1 MTAAFVWNELKKMV
15 VIDHEI
21 NQLRK
26 TAKKE
31 QEHFNNSNTAHQK
44 KVATLAEAEHTIRDL
59 QKKIDHGELS
69 VRELRTQ
76 LQRKRNQ
83 LASMVSAKERTA
95 TEHEIEKIT
104 AEIDAV
110 ETITMTVL
118 DQQEVVKATL
128 EKIKSEVSLSS
139 EAIESLR
146 RCNEIKCQECQANIA
161 ALEQEWGALLPQVPA
176 ELRKEYLQM
185 KERVANPAVPIV
197 DNTCSACFT
206 NLLGQEIT
214 GLSTRAVIRCRS
226 CYRFL
231 YVPDATT
238 ATLSGK

>member
-31 QEHFNNSNTAHQK
+31 QEHFNNANTAHQK

>member
-1 MTAAFVWNELKKMV
+1 MTTAFVWNELKKMV

-26 TAKKE
+26 AAKKE
-31 QEHFNNSNTAHQK
+31 QDLLISANTAHQK
-44 KVATLAEAEHTIRDL
+44 KVATLTEAEHTIRDF
-59 QKKIDHGELS
+59 QKKIDQGELS
-69 VRELRTQ
+69 VRDLRTQ
-76 LQRKRNQ
+76 LQRKENQ
-83 LASMVSAKERTA
+83 LASMVNAKERIA

-110 ETITMTVL
+110 ETAAMTAL
-118 DQQEVVKATL
+118 EQQELVKATL
-128 EKIKSEVSLSS
+128 EKLKSEVSLSG

-146 RCNEIKCQECQANIA
+146 RCSEIKCQECQANIA
-161 ALEQEWGALLPQVPA
+161 ALEQEWNTLLPQVPA

-185 KERVANPAVPIV
+185 KERVANPAVPIA

-206 NLLGQEIT
+206 NLLGQEIM